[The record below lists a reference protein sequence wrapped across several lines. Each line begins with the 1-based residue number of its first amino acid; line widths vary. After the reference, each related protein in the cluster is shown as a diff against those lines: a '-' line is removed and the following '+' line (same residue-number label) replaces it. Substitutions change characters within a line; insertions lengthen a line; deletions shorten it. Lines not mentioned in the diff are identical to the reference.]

1 MMVLWASSVNLIITC
16 VMHSISMP
24 KSFISMIFCQSI
36 DSQNF
41 YSLDYGVEPSTYF
54 KGKVH
59 QVKVKYGSNQLAK
72 VGAEDGSSYI
82 ASLSIAN
89 T

>member
-1 MMVLWASSVNLIITC
+1 MVLWASSVNLIITC

-41 YSLDYGVEPSTYF
+41 YSLDYGVEPSTCF
-54 KGKVH
+54 KERFIK
-59 QVKVKYGSNQLAK
+59 SR
-72 VGAEDGSSYI
+72 SSME
-82 ASLSIAN
+82 ATSLQKLGQKMD
-89 T
+89 